1 MCQVKFLSREANGEL
16 IHMTYGLMEEIDTKQ
31 PRNRKAKKNLNVTK
45 EKPKLKRSLIKVHL

>member
-1 MCQVKFLSREANGEL
+1 MSREANGEL
-16 IHMTYGLMEEIDTKQ
+16 IYMTYGLMEEIDTKQ